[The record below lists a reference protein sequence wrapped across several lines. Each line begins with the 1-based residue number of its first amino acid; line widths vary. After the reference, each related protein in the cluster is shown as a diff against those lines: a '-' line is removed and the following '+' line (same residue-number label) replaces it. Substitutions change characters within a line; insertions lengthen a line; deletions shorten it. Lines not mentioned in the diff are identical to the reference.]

1 MEDSLM
7 QKNFPWVLGIMAVA
21 FCFTGPEAALSQ
33 QQETEEQRLDREMRE
48 SSEEHMRLELGVN
61 DVTAP
66 SIAAVLRDLGS
77 FQPVPLETI
86 AQNNREA
93 VYANRMQTAIH
104 FGSLVAD
111 GFMLTIAERAAEIQ
125 DIGKALIRQ
134 SRALGVSDRLTKRSK
149 SLFELSEKGD
159 WIGMRE
165 ELARTQTD
173 VEKSMLDLRDE
184 EMAHMISLGGWLRG
198 FQLAAKSC
206 ATSYSADRS
215 RILARTEIIDYYLD
229 RLDTLHP
236 RLKKTDYV
244 MNLTSSLRELR
255 TLTLEADGGS
265 LTQEQTLRA
274 SDIADRAVGIALGPV
289 DAEGRILKTD
299 PKP

>member
-1 MEDSLM
+1 M
-7 QKNFPWVLGIMAVA
+7 QRNFPSALRILALASCLVGQQTVMAQQ
-21 FCFTGPEAALSQ
+21 AA
-33 QQETEEQRLDREMRE
+33 QETEEQRLDREMRE

-61 DVTAP
+61 DITAP
-66 SIAAVLRDLGS
+66 SIAAVLKDLGS
-77 FQPVPLETI
+77 FQPVPLDTI

-111 GFMLTIAERAAEIQ
+111 GFMLTIAERTADVQ

-134 SRALGVSDRLTKRSK
+134 SRSLGVSDRLTKRSK

-165 ELARTQTD
+165 ELARTQSD
-173 VEKSMLDLRDE
+173 VEKTMLDLRDE

-206 ATSYSADRS
+206 AMSYSPDRS

-236 RLKKTDYV
+236 RLKKTDYAV
-244 MNLTSSLRELR
+244 NLTTNLRELK
-255 TLTLEADGGS
+255 TLTLEAEGGA
-265 LTQEQTLRA
+265 LTQDQTLLA
-274 SDIADRAVGIALGPV
+274 SQIADRAVGMALGPV
-289 DAEGRILKTD
+289 DAEGRILKTE
-299 PKP
+299 PQP